1 MSKEEE
7 TRLLDEIERK
17 ILIGVPLAFE
27 KMWEEA
33 RLTNREM
40 VFSRDGKIVKMRARD
55 VK

>member
-1 MSKEEE
+1 MTAEKKKLLEE
-7 TRLLDEIERK
+7 IKRK
-17 ILIGVPLAFE
+17 ITIGIPIAFE

>member
-1 MSKEEE
+1 MSEREK
-7 TRLLDEIERK
+7 LLKSIRDK
-17 ILIGVPLAFE
+17 IVAGVPLAFE

-40 VFSRDGKIVKMRARD
+40 VFCDKDGKIVKMRARD